1 MKRTADATCSRS
13 METFIWQ
20 WNMNLAQKWLSNQSA
35 IIVGWNEYVIFSAL
49 KIMVAGY
56 LLVVTEK
63 VASYRYPPTGAPLF
77 FVPRKDFATG
87 HWTLACCLILLLH
100 IILICCSTSYSHNRE
115 GFYISQILCIDLD
128 FSGTVKHQ
136 SESQNS
142 RSVVSENQR
151 DCQSPKEFLQW
162 QPTFAMSPIVKTR
175 LPMAGNCTY
184 PTPLFLLLLPSC
196 IWQRIHVHTCPRVC
210 ETR

>member
-49 KIMVAGY
+49 KIMVAG
-56 LLVVTEK
+56 LLV
-63 VASYRYPPTGAPLF
+63 ATGAPLF

-100 IILICCSTSYSHNRE
+100 IILICCSTSYSHNRG
-115 GFYISQILCIDLD
+115 GFYISPIFCIDLD

-142 RSVVSENQR
+142 WSGVSENQR
-151 DCQSPKEFLQW
+151 DCQSPKERLQW
-162 QPTFAMSPIVKTR
+162 QPTIANVT
-175 LPMAGNCTY
+175 NCQNRQNQ
-184 PTPLFLLLLPSC
+184 
-196 IWQRIHVHTCPRVC
+196 IADGR
-210 ETR
+210 